1 MDKKKLKI
9 LLIIMPIVTVLAI
22 VLCVVI
28 AKMDS
33 KSEDESKSESQNESK
48 SEGFELDTDSV
59 NSFAICKGPDCV
71 FVSDNSLCVCKNGVL
86 MMYDKNGDSK
96 EFDTELNIVK
106 GIGEGGSLYF
116 IDDKGGLYGFDTESE
131 KAELLLS
138 GVSDVTHGGTVYGAV
153 TTDGKLY
160 LWGKDVGKY
169 VGTAV
174 KGTVARPTE
183 YKSDVHWKALSF
195 KTQHLLALDDNG
207 NVYESERY
215 EDSDTSLKKAEGLK
229 DIVQIHCGCN
239 NIAISKDG
247 HISVWNG
254 IYGSDVMPVDTDA
267 PKQIEDKLND
277 VKPTHFEFGGK
288 YDIAYNDSG
297 AYFWGVSGLSRE
309 NKSTDS
315 KGTPTL
321 VKSFGGYDSIYCGG
335 NVIFKKN
342 GTKVTAYCLH
352 Y

>member
-9 LLIIMPIVTVLAI
+9 LLFIMPIVTVLAI

-28 AKMDS
+28 AKISDT
-33 KSEDESKSESQNESK
+33 KNGGEDN
-48 SEGFELDTDSV
+48 SEGIELDTDSV
-59 NSFAICKGPDCV
+59 NSFMICKDPDSV
-71 FVSDNSLCVCKNGVL
+71 FVSGSSLCVCKNGVL
-86 MMYDKNGDSK
+86 MIYDKNGDSK
-96 EFDTELNIVK
+96 EFDTGLNIVK
-106 GIGEGGSLYF
+106 GVGGDSLCF
-116 IDDKGGLYGFDTESE
+116 IDDKGGLYEFEPES
-131 KAELLLS
+131 KKTELLLN
-138 GVSDVTHGGTVYGAV
+138 GVSDVTQGGAAYGAV

-195 KTQHLLALDDNG
+195 KTQHLLALDDKG
-207 NVYESERY
+207 DVYESERY
-215 EDSDTSLKKAEGLK
+215 EDNDTSLKKAEGLK
-229 DIVQIHCGCN
+229 NIAQIHCGTD
-239 NIAISKDG
+239 NIAVSEDG
-247 HISVWNG
+247 HITVWQG
-254 IYGSDVMPVDTDA
+254 IYGTDAKPVYTDA
-267 PKQIEDKLND
+267 PKKIEDKLNS

-288 YDIAYNDSG
+288 YDIAYNDNG
-297 AYFWGVSGLSRE
+297 AYFWGISGLSRTT
-309 NKSTDS
+309 KSVDS
-315 KGTPTL
+315 TGVPTL
-321 VKSFGGYDSIYCGG
+321 VKSFGDYDSIYCGG